1 MKVGSAGFQHRRPQ
15 HLSKSSE
22 SLVVHGRETGKKLT
36 C

>member
-1 MKVGSAGFQHRRPQ
+1 MKVGSAGSQ